1 MAFYIVHDFFM
12 DWLLVGIICLS
23 RTDAWVYEYISWA
36 CVGVG
41 QLKVKVM

>member
-1 MAFYIVHDFFM
+1 M
-12 DWLLVGIICLS
+12 DWLLVGIICVS
-23 RTDAWVYEYISWA
+23 RTDAWVYVYEYTSWA